1 MFVNINLLLLEQGG
15 GGGPGEEK
23 VGAEVQEDNL
33 NLHIEV
39 GDHMTCSLL
48 RGFRATSL
56 GFYKISLFTGGCKGF
71 VDWGLKKLQIMNK
84 M

>member
-1 MFVNINLLLLEQGG
+1 MFVNINLLLFEQ

-33 NLHIEV
+33 NLHIQA
-39 GDHMTCSLL
+39 GDHMTSSQL

-56 GFYKISLFTGGCKGF
+56 GLYKISLFTGGAK
-71 VDWGLKKLQIMNK
+71 VL
-84 M
+84 